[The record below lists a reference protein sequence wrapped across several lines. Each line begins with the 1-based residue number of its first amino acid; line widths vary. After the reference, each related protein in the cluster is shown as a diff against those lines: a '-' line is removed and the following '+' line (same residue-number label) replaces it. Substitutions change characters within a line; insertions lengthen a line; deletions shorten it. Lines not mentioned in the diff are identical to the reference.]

1 MLNKRKV
8 KDLYLEGYNAVEIAK
23 KLNLNTESVRKCIQ
37 RNFSNLKKE
46 HLKSKAEKR
55 DIAKSLNHESSKYMS
70 DRAFILKNRS
80 IYKTLP
86 NGDIVLKKEAYGI
99 VTHDTPRRLVN
110 ENKCTY
116 WRNQCND
123 KKIR

>member
-1 MLNKRKV
+1 MLNKRNV

-23 KLNLNTESVRKCIQ
+23 ELNVSTESVRKCIQ

-55 DIAKSLNHESSKYMS
+55 DIARSLNHESNKYMS

-80 IYKTLP
+80 IYIKHC
-86 NGDIVLKKEAYGI
+86 IMVI
-99 VTHDTPRRLVN
+99 
-110 ENKCTY
+110 
-116 WRNQCND
+116 
-123 KKIR
+123 